1 MSYRTKKNLWKLLVY
16 LLMAVIVVICLFP
29 VVWSCIISIKSVGEK
44 VSGFSAL
51 TISQPTLA
59 NYERLFELLPI
70 WQHLGNSVFTSVM
83 GTLTTLFFCSLAGFA
98 FAKYRFPARNA
109 LFYFVVAT
117 MTIPAEVGS
126 IPLFLIMR
134 NLDLINNLWSLI
146 LPRLATAVGVFYL
159 RQYMMEVPD
168 EILEAARIDGC
179 RDFGI
184 FVRVVCPI
192 VKPALASWTSL
203 TLIARWNDFFWPL
216 LFLNKSSKYTLM
228 VSVSML
234 PLSDGLATPWQVILS
249 GTTLVIVPS
258 IVIYLFMQTFQKE
271 GATAGAV
278 KG

>member
-1 MSYRTKKNLWKLLVY
+1 MSYRAKKNLWKLLVY

-29 VVWSCIISIKSVGEK
+29 VIWSCIISIKSVGEK

-168 EILEAARIDGC
+168 EILEAARIDG
-179 RDFGI
+179 
-184 FVRVVCPI
+184 
-192 VKPALASWTSL
+192 
-203 TLIARWNDFFWPL
+203 
-216 LFLNKSSKYTLM
+216 
-228 VSVSML
+228 L
-234 PLSDGLATPWQVILS
+234 PRLWHLCAGGLSHRKAGAGLVGLAYADCAL
-249 GTTLVIVPS
+249 
-258 IVIYLFMQTFQKE
+258 E
-271 GATAGAV
+271 
-278 KG
+278 

>member
-192 VKPALASWTSL
+192 VKPALTSWASL

>member
-1 MSYRTKKNLWKLLVY
+1 MSYRAKKNLWKLLVY

-29 VVWSCIISIKSVGEK
+29 VIWSCIISIKSVGEK

-179 RDFGI
+179 RDFCI
-184 FVRVVCPI
+184 FLRVVCPI
-192 VKPALASWTSL
+192 VKPALASWASL

>member
-98 FAKYRFPARNA
+98 FAKFRFPARNA

-192 VKPALASWTSL
+192 VKPALASWASL